1 MPSQSEKS
9 EHDALLELCSKL
21 KDENEQLKNRVKQLE
36 SQLICLQSLTN
47 VNSKPINVHSNLD
60 VKSET
65 TSKLRN
71 NNKLSLEEYLRY
83 GRQLILPGFGIS
95 GQLKLK
101 NKAILIVGA
110 GGLGAPAAIY
120 LAAAGVDYDSVES
133 SNLQRQIIHNESRT
147 GVSKAQSAKMT
158 IQGLNSL
165 CECVAYDLLLD
176 SSNALD
182 IIKKYDIVVDA
193 TDNAATRYL
202 LNDACVLTGKPL
214 VSGSALR
221 MDGQL
226 AVYNYRGGPCYRCIF
241 PKPPPPENVVNCDDG
256 GVLGVVTGVIGCL
269 QALQAIRI
277 AADMDDDGISQSL
290 LIFSA
295 NSNPLFRSVKL
306 RSKKSNCVICSDH
319 PTITTLQ
326 DYVQFCG
333 SGALDKS
340 PSVKLLGDDERID
353 PKSYCALRAKGI
365 PHVLVDVREP
375 VQFDICNLS
384 GSLNIPLNELPK
396 KVDLIQ
402 QSLPSSVAPGVIVIT
417 LLGNDSQLAVEILK
431 KTLRGEI
438 KDVVGGLYLWAK
450 DIDHEFPIY

>member
-1 MPSQSEKS
+1 MASQTDKN
-9 EHDALLELCSKL
+9 DYDTLLELYSKL
-21 KDENEQLKNRVKQLE
+21 KDENEQLKNRVKELE
-36 SQLICLQSLTN
+36 NQLICSQSLTN
-47 VNSKPINVHSNLD
+47 VNSKPIHVHSNLD

-65 TSKLRN
+65 TKLRN
-71 NNKLSLEEYLRY
+71 NNTLSLEEYLRY

-101 NKAILIVGA
+101 NKSILIVGA

-120 LAAAGVDYDSVES
+120 LAAAGVGKLGIIDYDSVES

-147 GVSKAQSAKMT
+147 V
-158 IQGLNSL
+158 I
-165 CECVAYDLLLD
+165 
-176 SSNALD
+176 
-182 IIKKYDIVVDA
+182 DA
-193 TDNAATRYL
+193 TDNVATRYL

-226 AVYNYRGGPCYRCIF
+226 TVYNYRGGPCYRCLF
-241 PKPPPPENVVNCDDG
+241 PKPPPPESILNCDDG

-269 QALQAIRI
+269 QALQAIKI
-277 AADMDDDGISQSL
+277 AADMNDDGTSHSL

-295 NSNPLFRSVKL
+295 NSNPLFRSIKL
-306 RSKKSNCVICSDH
+306 RSKKPDCVICSDH

-353 PKSYCALRAKGI
+353 PKSYYALRTKCI

-375 VQFDICNLS
+375 VQFDICNLP
-384 GSLNIPLNELPK
+384 GSLNIPLNELPR

-402 QSLPSSVAPGVIVIT
+402 QSLPSTAAPVYIICRR
-417 LLGNDSQLAVEILK
+417 GNDSQLAVQTLK
-431 KTLRGEI
+431 KVLQGEI
-438 KDVVGGLYLWAK
+438 KDVVGGLYRWAK
-450 DIDHEFPIY
+450 DVDREFPIY